1 MIVKTHKVARV
12 ITCALRHGG
21 HVGFGH
27 VGRLGDWPEAQLAMM
42 MSSAGKIYGRARVK
56 MDGLVFDVGKKL
68 GRWHGE
74 DEVDD
79 GAT

>member
-1 MIVKTHKVARV
+1 
-12 ITCALRHGG
+12 
-21 HVGFGH
+21 
-27 VGRLGDWPEAQLAMM
+27 MM
-42 MSSAGKIYGRARVK
+42 MSSAGKIYGRERVK